1 MYRIRHL
8 LLLLTVLFAGY
19 NVQAQTQS
27 PYKYDFNSPI
37 DTSDPEFAPL
47 GWGHIVDAMVVRSN
61 TYYVQYA
68 YQATGG
74 VDDSGCL
81 HIGSQT
87 VTDSLTQT
95 QTLNDILVLP
105 PVGGSV
111 TVDVKALNYGSDIK
125 FYYVNFE
132 DGKFTTDGLI
142 DMLGS
147 RALRGPLLHH
157 HRAGDGRGHLHRYPW
172 QQRPDRQCDG
182 HDG

>member
-74 VDDSGCL
+74 R
-81 HIGSQT
+81 T
-87 VTDSLTQT
+87 VS
-95 QTLNDILVLP
+95 P
-105 PVGGSV
+105 RPRRS
-111 TVDVKALNYGSDIK
+111 
-125 FYYVNFE
+125 
-132 DGKFTTDGLI
+132 TT
-142 DMLGS
+142 S
-147 RALRGPLLHH
+147 WCFLLSEV
-157 HRAGDGRGHLHRYPW
+157 RSPSM
-172 QQRPDRQCDG
+172 
-182 HDG
+182 

>member
-27 PYKYDFNSPI
+27 PYKYDLNSPI

-74 VDDSGCL
+74 VDDTGCL

-105 PVGGSV
+105 PVGGTV

-132 DGKFTTDGLI
+132 DGKFTTDGVIDMPAPELSEDNFCTITVPEMAEGTYIGIRGNSVLI
-142 DMLGS
+142 DNVT
-147 RALRGPLLHH
+147 
-157 HRAGDGRGHLHRYPW
+157 AG
-172 QQRPDRQCDG
+172 
-182 HDG
+182 

>member
-105 PVGGSV
+105 PVGGTV
-111 TVDVKALNYGSDIK
+111 TVDVKALG
-125 FYYVNFE
+125 
-132 DGKFTTDGLI
+132 
-142 DMLGS
+142 
-147 RALRGPLLHH
+147 
-157 HRAGDGRGHLHRYPW
+157 
-172 QQRPDRQCDG
+172 
-182 HDG
+182 